1 MLKLIAIIHHINN
14 MEIKLISIDTE
25 RVFGNIQCSL
35 GKKKLSAN
43 KEEKETQF
51 KDLEHKANIIL
62 DVEIFNDF
70 PLRLKARQ

>member
-1 MLKLIAIIHHINN
+1 M
-14 MEIKLISIDTE
+14 IKQSFLLP
-25 RVFGNIQCSL
+25 SL
-35 GKKKLSAN
+35 LRN

>member
-25 RVFGNIQCSL
+25 REFGNIQRSL